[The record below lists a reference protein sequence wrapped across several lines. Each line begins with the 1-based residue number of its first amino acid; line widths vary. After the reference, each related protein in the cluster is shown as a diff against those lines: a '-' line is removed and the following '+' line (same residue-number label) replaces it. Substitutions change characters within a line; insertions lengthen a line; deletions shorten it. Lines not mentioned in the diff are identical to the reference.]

1 MYGGLVTAS
10 RPGLDDPSLPSPPG
24 GQHLTAPCHPAIN
37 HRVYPS
43 PNRLKTIA
51 KRRRSTRT
59 PEKRVLALSQVIG
72 YPRSRKAPA
81 LAARCSA
88 RIRPRSLTLRQ
99 GSERLEPNPP
109 NLAPPFSQ
117 LLVRKQRIGFVR
129 PKMKFM
135 PPQNQIWPLG
145 DPNQI
150 TKRTQFILCFQQKP
164 ETKANFHSPGGW
176 NIWKAVGVKLALNR
190 RPEYLP

>member
-135 PPQNQIWPLG
+135 PPQNQIWSWAIPTRLRSE
-145 DPNQI
+145 PNSSFFFNKSS
-150 TKRTQFILCFQQKP
+150 KRKP
-164 ETKANFHSPGGW
+164 ISTHQAARTS
-176 NIWKAVGVKLALNR
+176 
-190 RPEYLP
+190 